1 MKDST
6 REWLKERAAFGTGTK
21 AKEIMEHIEKLEK
34 EMRRV
39 NSQFFFSDKAKRCLS
54 MADSDRPT
62 LFNYGSG
69 E

>member
-1 MKDST
+1 MKKET

-21 AKEIMEHIEKLEK
+21 AKEIMEYIEKLEK
-34 EMRRV
+34 EMHRA
-39 NSQFFFSDKAKRCLS
+39 NPEFFFSDKAKRCLAI
-54 MADSDRPT
+54 ADADRST